1 MLKIENF
8 GKSSLSQQLKML
20 LTVNKVA
27 AQVQP
32 MVVHAVAPTS
42 LQVTIPKKI
51 NTFYKSP
58 YRVYQ
63 NNGNS

>member
-20 LTVNKVA
+20 HTVNKVA

-42 LQVTIPKKI
+42 LQVTIPKLIYFIKVRIVYIKI
-51 NTFYKSP
+51 
-58 YRVYQ
+58 
-63 NNGNS
+63 NGNS